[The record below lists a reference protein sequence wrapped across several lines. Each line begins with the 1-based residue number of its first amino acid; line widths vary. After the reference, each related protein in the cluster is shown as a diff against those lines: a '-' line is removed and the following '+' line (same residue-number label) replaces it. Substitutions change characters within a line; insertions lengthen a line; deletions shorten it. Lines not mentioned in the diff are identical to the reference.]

1 MATERILP
9 QETMQTATQRLPNR
23 WIIAVAAV
31 VMQICLGS
39 TYAWSVFVKPLT
51 ASEPWSLTQ
60 VSATFSI
67 AVLFLGCGCV
77 IGGWWQDRKGPR
89 IVSTV
94 AGILYGTGFLISAWS
109 VSHHTL
115 LGIYFG
121 YGLFSGLG
129 MGMGYICPVAAI
141 TKWFPDRRGLMTGA
155 AVMGFGAGAL
165 VMSPIAARI
174 IISSGVATAFVTFGI
189 AYLILVVLAAQ
200 FYINPPHG
208 WRPQG
213 WEPRSA
219 VSKAATKIDYTPAIA
234 FKTWRFWLL
243 FLMLSLNTSAGIMIL
258 SQASPLAQQQTGV
271 TVIVASTI
279 VGILAVFNAT
289 GRVFW
294 AWISDLIGRAQVY
307 FLLFTIQVF
316 LFFTLPHLH
325 DVTLFT
331 IAVCAIA
338 LCYGGGFGVMP
349 SFTADYFG
357 SRYVGGIY
365 GWILLG
371 WGFAAVPSPLFI
383 AYLRETTGTYEY
395 AILTLGFVMA
405 ISMAFPILA
414 KRAAA
419 RVAAREALARA

>member
-1 MATERILP
+1 M
-9 QETMQTATQRLPNR
+9 
-23 WIIAVAAV
+23 
-31 VMQICLGS
+31 
-39 TYAWSVFVKPLT
+39 
-51 ASEPWSLTQ
+51 
-60 VSATFSI
+60 
-67 AVLFLGCGCV
+67 
-77 IGGWWQDRKGPR
+77 
-89 IVSTV
+89 
-94 AGILYGTGFLISAWS
+94 
-109 VSHHTL
+109 
-115 LGIYFG
+115 
-121 YGLFSGLG
+121 
-129 MGMGYICPVAAI
+129 
-141 TKWFPDRRGLMTGA
+141 
-155 AVMGFGAGAL
+155 
-165 VMSPIAARI
+165 
-174 IISSGVATAFVTFGI
+174 
-189 AYLILVVLAAQ
+189 
-200 FYINPPHG
+200 
-208 WRPQG
+208 
-213 WEPRSA
+213 
-219 VSKAATKIDYTPAIA
+219 A

-294 AWISDLIGRAQVY
+294 AWVSDLIGRAQVY

-316 LFFTLPHLH
+316 LFFTLPYLH

-357 SRYVGGIY
+357 SKYVGGIY

-383 AYLRETTGTYEY
+383 AYLRQTTGTYEY
-395 AILTLGFVMA
+395 AILTLGGVMA
-405 ISMAFPILA
+405 ISMVFPILA

-419 RVAAREALARA
+419 RVAAREALAQA